1 MLMACNCRLRMSRLC
16 CNIMRLKI
24 ANSINKSYLRNRFW
38 TFVTIAM
45 ETSINSTKSMMFTI
59 WDKKQGKRVITVELE
74 QTNLN
79 FNTPIRRWQMAKKK
93 ISLKETKGKTTAN
106 NNRLMLN
113 WVLLRW
119 LLKKKRQQR
128 QQLITFDIRKSMK
141 MKRSW
146 HTTITT

>member
-1 MLMACNCRLRMSRLC
+1 
-16 CNIMRLKI
+16 
-24 ANSINKSYLRNRFW
+24 
-38 TFVTIAM
+38 M
-45 ETSINSTKSMMFTI
+45 ETSTNSTKSMMFTI
-59 WDKKQGKRVITVELE
+59 WDKKQGKRVITVEPE

-79 FNTPIRRWQMAKKK
+79 FNTPIRRWQMAKTI
-93 ISLKETKGKTTAN
+93 ISLKQTKGTTTAN
-106 NNRLMLN
+106 NKRLMLN

-146 HTTITT
+146 HITITT

>member
-1 MLMACNCRLRMSRLC
+1 MKIMLMTCNCRLRMSRLC

-79 FNTPIRRWQMAKKK
+79 FNTPIRRWQMTKKK
-93 ISLKETKGKTTAN
+93 ISLK
-106 NNRLMLN
+106 
-113 WVLLRW
+113 
-119 LLKKKRQQR
+119 
-128 QQLITFDIRKSMK
+128 
-141 MKRSW
+141 
-146 HTTITT
+146 

>member
-1 MLMACNCRLRMSRLC
+1 MSRLC
-16 CNIMRLKI
+16 CNITRLKI
-24 ANSINKSYLRNRFW
+24 ANIINKSYLRNRFW
-38 TFVTIAM
+38 TFVIIAM

-74 QTNLN
+74 QTNLI
-79 FNTPIRRWQMAKKK
+79 FNTPIRRWQMTKKI
-93 ISLKETKGKTTAN
+93 ISLKQRKSMTTAN

-128 QQLITFDIRKSMK
+128 QQLTTFDIRKSK
-141 MKRSW
+141 RMKRSW